1 MDEAM
6 TEPDAAGFPI
16 SYMVLAKGTPV
27 FDSEGVEV
35 GKVEKVLAVDAKD
48 VFDGVM
54 ISAGPAKTRFIDA
67 DFVGRIYE
75 RRLELKI
82 TAEQVEAQ
90 PQHEGGD
97 GTYEADFKGKGLQW
111 RREDQ

>member
-35 GKVEKVLAVDAKD
+35 GKVQKVLAVDAKD

-54 ISAGPAKTRFIDA
+54 IGTGTAKTRFIDA
-67 DFVGRIYE
+67 DFIGRIYE

-82 TAEQVEAQ
+82 TAEQVEGQ
-90 PQHEGGD
+90 PSHEGGAGAYD
-97 GTYEADFKGKGLQW
+97 ADFKKKGVEW
-111 RREDQ
+111 RSEQ